1 MATTTTATSKSVI
14 GIKVAAY
21 GMFALG
27 LGLSVTH
34 TVHFFHDTLGAALVS
49 AIAAPVF
56 IDGIQVIGKLARSA
70 QFAQSTR
77 STGFKVQMFGALLS
91 LIANVVAGP
100 TAGDKI
106 LGVVFVGGY
115 MFAEAFAERLHPAS
129 DDAAARAAAA
139 EAQAKAE
146 RSERARRAAATK
158 KANASNAK
166 ATKAAAAKAG
176 TARRARTR
184 QAKEDAA
191 QFAGLADD
199 ARAYL

>member
-1 MATTTTATSKSVI
+1 MATTTTATSKTVT

-56 IDGIQVIGKLARSA
+56 IDGIQVIGKLARGT
-70 QFAQSTR
+70 QFAQRTR
-77 STGFKVQMFGALLS
+77 SIGFWVQMLGALLS

-100 TAGDKI
+100 TVGDKI

-115 MFAEAFAERLHPAS
+115 MFAEWFAEHLKPAS
-129 DDAAARAAAA
+129 DDAAAQAAAA

-146 RSERARRAAATK
+146 RSERARKAAETR
-158 KANASNAK
+158 KANAANAK
-166 ATKAAAAKAG
+166 TTAAAKAKAT
-176 TARRARTR
+176 TARKARTR
-184 QAKEDAA
+184 QAKADAA
-191 QFAGLADD
+191 QVAQLADD